1 MATQSQFQVSPKG
14 VGVTMEGVV
23 DVADLS
29 LVIHSEC
36 LLDIASVDLDDPSTF
51 LGERDLLP
59 VVPVDA
65 VEALRLPD
73 EEKLETFQ

>member
-1 MATQSQFQVSPKG
+1 MATKSQFQVSSEGFG
-14 VGVTMEGVV
+14 VAVEGVV

-59 VVPVDA
+59 IVPVDA
-65 VEALRLPD
+65 V
-73 EEKLETFQ
+73 